1 MRKST
6 IKRNTT
12 ETRISL
18 NINLD
23 GRGKADIHTPIAFLN
38 HMLNLFA
45 KHGLLDLQLRA
56 NGDTEVDIHHTN
68 EDIGICLGLA
78 LKEALGNKEGIR
90 RFGFASIPLDEALV
104 EVSLDLS
111 GRPYLQLSAISHQPA
126 RRPRLGIQLP
136 KPISAVKKEEYSLNY
151 LKQFLQALVNN
162 AGITLHLEIISGEDG
177 HHIIEAAFKALGRA
191 LKDAVSIDPRI
202 KGILSTKGKL

>member
-1 MRKST
+1 MKKRKAL

-12 ETRISL
+12 ETKISL
-18 NINLD
+18 NVNLD
-23 GRGKADIHTPIAFLN
+23 GRGKSGIRSPIGFLN
-38 HMLNLFA
+38 HMLNLFTR
-45 KHGLLDLQLRA
+45 HGLLDLQLKA
-56 NGDTEVDIHHTN
+56 SGDTEVDIHHTN

-90 RFGFASIPLDEALV
+90 RFGFASVPLDEALV

-111 GRPYLQLSAISHQPA
+111 GRPYLKFKTQNSKLK
-126 RRPRLGIQLP
+126 IQG
-136 KPISAVKKEEYSLNY
+136 EYDINY
-151 LKQFLQALVNN
+151 LTQFLQALVNN
-162 AGITLHLEIISGEDG
+162 AGMTLHVEIISGEDT
-177 HHIIEAAFKALGRA
+177 HHIIEAVFKALGRA

>member
-1 MRKST
+1 MRKSL
-6 IKRNTT
+6 INRNTT

-23 GRGKADIHTPIAFLN
+23 GRGKADIHTPIGFLN
-38 HMLNLFA
+38 HMLNLLA
-45 KHGLLDLQLRA
+45 KHGLLGLQIKA
-56 NGDTEVDIHHTN
+56 SGDTEVDIHHTN

-78 LKEALGNKEGIR
+78 LKDALGNKEGIR
-90 RFGFASIPLDEALV
+90 RFGFASVPLDEALV

-111 GRPYLQLSAISHQPA
+111 GRPYL
-126 RRPRLGIQLP
+126 
-136 KPISAVKKEEYSLNY
+136 KVKSQKSKVKNNGYDINY
-151 LKQFLQALVNN
+151 LTQFLRALVNN
-162 AGITLHLEIISGEDG
+162 AGITLHVEIISGEDG
-177 HHIIEAAFKALGRA
+177 HHIIEAVFKALGRA

>member
-1 MRKST
+1 MRKSL

-23 GRGKADIHTPIAFLN
+23 GRGKADIHTPIGFLN
-38 HMLNLFA
+38 HMLNLFT
-45 KHGLLDLQLRA
+45 KHGLLDLQVKA
-56 NGDTEVDIHHTN
+56 SGDTEVDIHHTN
-68 EDIGICLGLA
+68 EDTGICLGLA

-90 RFGFASIPLDEALV
+90 RFGFASVPLDEALV

-111 GRPYLQLSAISHQPA
+111 GRPYLQLSAVSHKIST
-126 RRPRLGIQLP
+126 L
-136 KPISAVKKEEYSLNY
+136 KKEEYSLNY

-177 HHIIEAAFKALGRA
+177 HHIIEAVFKALGRA
-191 LKDAVSIDPRI
+191 LKDAVNIDPRI

>member
-1 MRKST
+1 MRKSL
-6 IKRNTT
+6 IKRNTA

-23 GRGKADIHTPIAFLN
+23 GRGKADIHTPIGFLN
-38 HMLNLFA
+38 HMLNLLA
-45 KHGLLDLQLRA
+45 RHGLLDLQIKA
-56 NGDTEVDIHHTN
+56 GGDTEVDIHHTN

-78 LKEALGNKEGIR
+78 LKEAAGNKEGIR
-90 RFGFASIPLDEALV
+90 RFGFASVPLDEALV

-111 GRPYLQLSAISHQPA
+111 GRPYLQLTAVSCQLSAIK
-126 RRPRLGIQLP
+126 G
-136 KPISAVKKEEYSLNY
+136 EEYSLNY

-162 AGITLHLEIISGEDG
+162 AGITLHVEILSGEDG
-177 HHIIEAAFKALGRA
+177 HHIIEAAFKALGRSLKEA
-191 LKDAVSIDPRI
+191 LSIDPRI